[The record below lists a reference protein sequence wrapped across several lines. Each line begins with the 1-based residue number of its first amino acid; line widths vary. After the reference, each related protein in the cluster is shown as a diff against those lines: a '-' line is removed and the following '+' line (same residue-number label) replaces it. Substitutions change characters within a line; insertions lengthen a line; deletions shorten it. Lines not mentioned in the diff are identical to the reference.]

1 MAYKKLNN
9 LFSLKNKRVLIIGG
23 AGYLG
28 GAMSETFAELG
39 AEIIIASRNFKK
51 EINLLKI

>member
-39 AEIIIASRNFKK
+39 AEIIIASRN
-51 EINLLKI
+51 LKRK